1 MLSCR
6 EDAYQCQCLL
16 ACDRDYDPRVLYC
29 GVSSG
34 RGRREYNGQGMRR
47 AASKSGIEGEYNRQ
61 NAQSAVCHRH
71 WPVTPGEAPIRHD
84 ECRSLR
90 GTRHNEKLS

>member
-61 NAQSAVCHRH
+61 KRAERRPPPPLACHAGGSAH
-71 WPVTPGEAPIRHD
+71 PA
-84 ECRSLR
+84 
-90 GTRHNEKLS
+90 